1 VASASAD
8 ESRLGE
14 PELVAL
20 ARAGDKAAFD
30 QLVAGYRGE
39 LIAHCYRM
47 LGSLHDAED
56 ALQESLLSAWRG
68 LARFEGRSSLRT
80 WLYRIST
87 NACLRLS
94 AQHPRR
100 MLSPDY
106 GPPRRAT
113 ADLGEPVTGPVW
125 LEPWPDD
132 LAADEPDPAVTY
144 LRREGVELA
153 FVAAL
158 QHLPGTQRAVL
169 ILREVLEYSA
179 AEVAQVL
186 DTTPAAVNSALQR
199 ARKAV
204 EERVPPV
211 TQQAELAALG
221 AEGQRELVDAFVTAW
236 ERADVETILSLLA
249 DDARF
254 TMPPLPAW
262 FDGREDVGRFFAE
275 RVFATAWRL
284 VPVRVNGQPAFA
296 CYQQDPD
303 DHVFRLGAINVLG
316 LRNGR
321 IAEIAGFLDPEV
333 HRRFD
338 LAREMP
344 GEIPDPSRAER

>member
-1 VASASAD
+1 VHYPD
-8 ESRLGE
+8 ESRLAE
-14 PELVAL
+14 PELLAM
-20 ARAGDKAAFD
+20 ARAGDAGAFD
-30 QLVAGYRGE
+30 QLVTGYRGE

-47 LGSLHDAED
+47 LGSVHDAED

-68 LARFEGRSSLRT
+68 LARFEGRSSFRT

-94 AQHPRR
+94 AQRPRR
-100 MLSPDY
+100 VLSTDY
-106 GPPRRAT
+106 GPPRRDT
-113 ADLGEPVTGPVW
+113 ADLGEPVTEPVW

-132 LAADEPDPAVTY
+132 LAADEPDPAATY
-144 LRREGVELA
+144 LRREAVELA
-153 FVAAL
+153 FVTAL
-158 QHLPGTQRAVL
+158 QHLPGSQRAVL
-169 ILREVLEYSA
+169 ILRDVLGYSA
-179 AEVAQVL
+179 AEVAEIL
-186 DTTPAAVNSALQR
+186 DTTPAAVNSAMQR

-204 EERVPPV
+204 DDRVPPV

-221 AEGQRELVDAFVTAW
+221 AEGQRELVDTFVTAW
-236 ERADVETILSLLA
+236 EQADVETILSLLA

-275 RVFATAWRL
+275 RVFATGWRL
-284 VPVRVNGQPAFA
+284 VPIRANGQPALA

-321 IAEIAGFLDPEV
+321 IADIAGFLDPEV

-338 LAREMP
+338 LPQELP
-344 GEIPDPSRAER
+344 EKIPDPSRGER